1 MTKTRN
7 YKQMNKQYDIA
18 ILGGGPGGYV
28 AAIRAGQL
36 GLKTVVI
43 DKDNLGGIC
52 LNWGCIPTK
61 SLLKNAEI
69 YDTIK
74 NHGKDFGIT
83 AKDLTFDFKR
93 IIQRSRGISDRMSK
107 SVEMLI
113 KRNKVDRIRGFGKF
127 KSNTELNIFDENSK
141 QIDSIKANNIIIATG
156 ARPTEV
162 PSIPID
168 RKKIITSTEAMIL
181 SELPKAMIIIG
192 AGAIGIEFAY
202 FYSVLGTKVTI
213 IEMMDEILPIEDK
226 AVSQAL
232 AKSFKKRKIEI
243 LTGTTVKKTEVKGKK
258 VEVTITEKG
267 KKQKLTADIVLSS
280 IGVTG
285 NVNGLGLEEL
295 GVELNKNHIKV
306 NKETYETNISGIY
319 AIGDVIG
326 PPWLAHVASH
336 EGIHCVEYIKG
347 IKNKLIDY
355 NNIPGCTYC
364 QPQVASV
371 GYTEE
376 KAKIE
381 GYEIKVGT
389 FPFMASGKAFAVGER
404 DGFVKLIFDAKY
416 GELLGAHIIG
426 SEATE
431 LIAELVMARELEAT
445 GESIL
450 KTIHAHPTLSESIM
464 EAAAQAYGEAIH
476 I

>member
-1 MTKTRN
+1 
-7 YKQMNKQYDIA
+7 MNKHYDIA
-18 ILGGGPGGYV
+18 IIGGGPGGYV

-69 YDTIK
+69 YDSVK
-74 NHGKDFGIT
+74 NHGQDFGIT
-83 AKDLTFDFKR
+83 AKELTFDFKK
-93 IIQRSRGISDRMSK
+93 IIQRSRTISDRIAK
-107 SVEMLI
+107 SVEILI
-113 KRNKVDRIRGFGKF
+113 KKNKVDRIRGFGKF
-127 KSNTELNIFDENSK
+127 KTKNELSIFDKNGK
-141 QIDSIKANNIIIATG
+141 QMGSVRADNIIIATG
-156 ARPTEV
+156 ASPKEV
-162 PSIPID
+162 ASIQID
-168 RKKIITSTEAMIL
+168 RKKIITSTEAMSL
-181 SELPKAMIIIG
+181 SEQPKEMIIIG

-213 IEMMDEILPIEDK
+213 IEMMENILPVEDK
-226 AVSQAL
+226 EVSQTL
-232 AKSFKKRKIEI
+232 AKAFKKRKIDI
-243 LTGTTVKKTEVKGKK
+243 LTSAIVEKAVVKGKK
-258 VEVTITEKG
+258 VEVTVIIKGEKR
-267 KKQKLTADIVLSS
+267 KLTSDIVLSS

-285 NVNGLGLEEL
+285 NVKGFGLEEL
-295 GVELNKNHIKV
+295 GVELYKNHIKV
-306 NKETYETNISGIY
+306 NKETYETNVSGIF

-326 PPWLAHVASH
+326 APWLAHVASH
-336 EGIHCVEYIKG
+336 EGIHCIESIKG
-347 IKNKLIDY
+347 INNKPIDY

-364 QPQVASV
+364 QPQVASI

-376 KAKIE
+376 KAKE
-381 GYEIKVGT
+381 AGYEIKVGK

-445 GESIL
+445 GKSIL

>member
-1 MTKTRN
+1 MS
-7 YKQMNKQYDIA
+7 KQYDIA

-69 YDTIK
+69 YDSVK
-74 NHGKDFGIT
+74 NHGQDFGIT
-83 AKDLTFDFKR
+83 AKELTFDFRK
-93 IIQRSRGISDRMSK
+93 IIARSRSISDRITK
-107 SVEMLI
+107 NVEILI
-113 KRNKVDRIRGFGKF
+113 KKNKIDRIRGFGKF
-127 KSNTELNIFDENSK
+127 KSKNELNIIDENGK
-141 QIDSIKANNIIIATG
+141 QIDSIRADNIIIATG
-156 ARPTEV
+156 ASPKEV
-162 PSIPID
+162 TSIPID
-168 RKKIITSTEAMIL
+168 RKKIITSTEAMSL
-181 SELPKAMIIIG
+181 SKQPKEMIIIG

-202 FYSVLGTKVTI
+202 FYSVLGTKVTV
-213 IEMMDEILPIEDK
+213 IEMMENILPVEDK
-226 AVSQAL
+226 EVSQTL
-232 AKSFKKRKIEI
+232 ARTFKKRKIDI
-243 LTGTTVKKTEVKGKK
+243 LTSATVEKAIVKGKK
-258 VEVTITEKG
+258 VEVTVIIKGEK
-267 KKQKLTADIVLSS
+267 KKLTADIVLSS

-285 NVNGLGLEEL
+285 NVQGFGLEEV
-295 GVELNKNHIKV
+295 GVELYKNHIKV
-306 NKETYETNISGIY
+306 NKETYETNVSGIF

-326 PPWLAHVASH
+326 APWLAHVASH
-336 EGIHCVEYIKG
+336 EGIHCIESIKG
-347 IKNKLIDY
+347 IKNKPIDY

-376 KAKIE
+376 KAKKA
-381 GYEIKVGT
+381 GYEIKIGK

-404 DGFVKLIFDAKY
+404 DGFVKLIFDSKY